1 MTLVPWTLALA
12 LSAAPAAAPSAA
24 PPASP
29 AAKSAAKKGAPVPPA
44 KPGEGDV
51 LRRAQAH
58 FKPIPAQPP
67 ALKKNPSSPA
77 KVELG
82 KMLYFDPRL
91 SASQLISCNTCHNV
105 GLAGAD
111 LQAVATGHGWQKGP
125 RNSPTVLN
133 AVYNVAQFWDGRA
146 EDLAEQAKG
155 PVQASVEMNNQPEA
169 LVQTL
174 KSIPGYPPLF
184 RKAFP
189 GEQDPVTFDNVAKA
203 IEVFE
208 ATLLTP
214 DAPFDRYLKGDR
226 KALSPAQQQ
235 GLATFLD
242 KGCVTCHDGVN
253 VGGADYF
260 PFGVVEAPSDEIRP
274 PGDEGRL
281 KVTNTAA
288 DKYVFRSPSLRNV
301 ALTQPYFHAGT
312 VWKLEDAVKVM
323 GSAQLGATLTD
334 DEAARITDFLRA
346 LTGRQPLVEHP
357 ILPPSSDAT
366 PRPRLEV
373 QAAKG

>member
-1 MTLVPWTLALA
+1 MTTIAVTLALA
-12 LSAAPAAAPSAA
+12 LSAAPAPAPAAPGAKPSAA
-24 PPASP
+24 
-29 AAKSAAKKGAPVPPA
+29 KQAPTQQP
-44 KPGEGDV
+44 EGDA
-51 LRRAQAH
+51 LKRAQAH
-58 FKPIPAQPP
+58 FKPLPAQPP
-67 ALKKNPSSPA
+67 AMKNNPSNPA

-82 KMLYFDPRL
+82 KLLYFDPRL
-91 SASQLISCNTCHNV
+91 SSSQLISCNTCHNV

-133 AVYNVAQFWDGRA
+133 AVFNVAQFWDGRA
-146 EDLAEQAKG
+146 EDLATQAKG

-169 LVQTL
+169 LVATL

-184 RKAFP
+184 QKAFP
-189 GEQDPVTFDNVAKA
+189 GDKDPVTFDNVARA

-214 DAPFDRYLKGDR
+214 DSPFDRYLKGDR
-226 KALSPAQQQ
+226 KALKPVQEQ
-235 GLATFLD
+235 GLAIFLE

-253 VGGADYF
+253 VGGSDYF

-274 PGDEGRL
+274 PGDEGRF

-323 GSAQLGATLTD
+323 GSAQLGATLTA
-334 DEAARITDFLRA
+334 DEASKITEFLRT
-346 LTGRQPLVEHP
+346 LTGRQPVIEHP
-357 ILPPSSDAT
+357 VLPPNSDAT
-366 PRPRLEV
+366 PRPQLEV
-373 QAAKG
+373 KQG